1 MKSLENFEKLVSD
14 KESNFLSKFKN
25 YKNNQMQN
33 TETKKQFDW
42 QKAILY
48 IVIFAFIF
56 AYGKSCNSENTAIAK
71 SESAT
76 KKADSLSNIAGAE
89 ILKNEKLQSELAD
102 QKSQYKTIE
111 KLVYKVSADLVKLR
125 QNTAQKVKEVKT
137 YTNNEKQ
144 AYFDSIYGKSEVMAV
159 KLDSIASEV
168 VIIDLE
174 VGKGAIK
181 ENVKLNEKVGLL
193 YKFNDNL
200 LSQNS
205 NLEAQNNN
213 SLSAYLKEK
222 EASELHKKN
231 ALDNLAQLKKE
242 KRKKTLWKL
251 ATIPAFVL
259 GVVIAK

>member
-1 MKSLENFEKLVSD
+1 
-14 KESNFLSKFKN
+14 
-25 YKNNQMQN
+25 MQ
-33 TETKKQFDW
+33 TTDIKKIDW

-102 QKSQYKTIE
+102 QKSQYENIE

-125 QNTAQKVKEVKT
+125 QNTAKKIKDVKT
-137 YTNNEKQ
+137 YTNNQKQ
-144 AYFDSIYGKSEVMAV
+144 AYFDSIYGKSEVMDV
-159 KLDSIASEV
+159 KLDSVASEV

-181 ENVKLNEKVGLL
+181 ENSKLNEKIGLL
-193 YKFNDNL
+193 DLANKNL

-213 SLSAYLKEK
+213 SLTAYELEK
-222 EASELHKKN
+222 QASELHKKN
-231 ALDNLAQLKKE
+231 SENNLAQVKKE
-242 KRKKTLWKL
+242 KRKKMWTPTKKCGLSK
-251 ATIPAFVL
+251 
-259 GVVIAK
+259 KNM

>member
-1 MKSLENFEKLVSD
+1 MKTENQLIVKDLFSRYWK
-14 KESNFLSKFKN
+14 
-25 YKNNQMQN
+25 Y
-33 TETKKQFDW
+33 
-42 QKAILY
+42 AIL
-48 IVIFAFIF
+48 IILIF
-56 AYGKSCNSENTAIAK
+56 AYGKSCQSENAAIAK
-71 SESAT
+71 SESST
-76 KKADSLSNIAGAE
+76 KKADSLSNIAVSE
-89 ILKNEKLQSELAD
+89 ILKNEKLEAELLD

-144 AYFDSIYGKSEVMAV
+144 DYFDSIYGKSEVMAV
-159 KLDSIASEV
+159 KLDSVASEV

-181 ENVKLNEKVGLL
+181 ENVKLNEKVALL
-193 YKFNDNL
+193 GSANKNL

-213 SLSAYLKEK
+213 SLSAYLKKK
-222 EASELHKKN
+222 EASELYKKN